1 MELWLQATRHKRAFN
16 LIYYYELHPPFLR
29 SPEGIIPMDR
39 KRLAIVGMPN
49 VGKSVLFNALT
60 GTYATVSNYPGTTVE
75 VMWGR
80 ANISGIEFDVVD
92 TPGAYSLL
100 PVTEDER
107 VTLLLLLNEDFDIV
121 LHVVD
126 ARCIRRMLGF
136 TLQLLEA
143 DLPLMLVVN
152 ILDEACR
159 IGMTID
165 IPGLERILGIPV
177 VGTALSRGWGLSE
190 LKCRVAHYVSDLCIP
205 QPKSRQSR
213 QSRQRPI
220 RVRGARNH
228 PSTQR
233 ELSAFCQGNST
244 PSVIER

>member
-1 MELWLQATRHKRAFN
+1 MCIR
-16 LIYYYELHPPFLR
+16 
-29 SPEGIIPMDR
+29 DR
-39 KRLAIVGMPN
+39 
-49 VGKSVLFNALT
+49 
-60 GTYATVSNYPGTTVE
+60 
-75 VMWGR
+75 GR

-190 LKCRVAHYVSDLCIP
+190 LKCRVAPVSYTHLALAKT
-205 QPKSRQSR
+205 KSES
-213 QSRQRPI
+213 I
-220 RVRGARNH
+220 
-228 PSTQR
+228 
-233 ELSAFCQGNST
+233 LSVFG
-244 PSVIER
+244 RF